1 MKDPKS
7 VVDRILSKITIENEI
22 EVSNQMMFLTILT
35 DLGLRE
41 EKSWGEDE
49 EELYFKLLKLAKKH
63 SKHQMEIINKY
74 QSKK

>member
-1 MKDPKS
+1 
-7 VVDRILSKITIENEI
+7 
-22 EVSNQMMFLTILT
+22 MMFLTILT

-49 EELYFKLLKLAKKH
+49 EVLYSKLLKLAKEH
-63 SKHQMEIINKY
+63 SKHQMEIIKKY